1 MLGEIRRRPTR
12 QAGLTPGSA
21 TAQRWRVQHG
31 EGEGGLGGLSCSLL
45 AANCCSTTQTD
56 AQPSGNPPPPL
67 SLLQLHSNSDRGDG
81 SARYILAGEGAN
93 SIFTIDE
100 TTGDIHAAKSLD
112 RETKAQYV
120 LHARAI
126 DWRTNQSL
134 ETESEFI
141 VKVQDVNDNAP
152 TFPEEPSSATV
163 PERSDIG
170 EPSTLC
176 LMQCLRLLVSVEMH
190 FTQKTHCMHL
200 GILSVE
206 LLSCKHGR
214 TASGETWGTL
224 GE

>member
-1 MLGEIRRRPTR
+1 M
-12 QAGLTPGSA
+12 
-21 TAQRWRVQHG
+21 
-31 EGEGGLGGLSCSLL
+31 GGLSCSLL

-206 LLSCKHGR
+206 NDLSCSHASMGVRPRGR
-214 TASGETWGTL
+214 RGEHSGKKKRVCASSTARCQHSKQVNKQEYETATS
-224 GE
+224 